1 MYETSE
7 TSHEINKTLSKYSRL
22 YLQQIMLQEFYRR
35 TTYYMSS
42 QAQHKLHFQN
52 IDIFSNK
59 LRFNLPLDLYYCSR
73 ELKRKV
79 HNIE

>member
-22 YLQQIMLQEFYRR
+22 YLQQIMLQDYD
-35 TTYYMSS
+35 
-42 QAQHKLHFQN
+42 QHKFHFQN
-52 IDIFSNK
+52 IDIYSNK
-59 LRFNLPLDLYYCSR
+59 FMFNLLLDLYYCSR

>member
-1 MYETSE
+1 MYETPE

-22 YLQQIMLQEFYRR
+22 YLQQTMLQEFYD
-35 TTYYMSS
+35 
-42 QAQHKLHFQN
+42 QHKFHFQN
-52 IDIFSNK
+52 IDIFTNK
-59 LRFNLPLDLYYCSR
+59 FRFNLPLDSYYCSR

>member
-22 YLQQIMLQEFYRR
+22 YLQQIMLQEFYKR
-35 TTYYMSS
+35 T
-42 QAQHKLHFQN
+42 

-59 LRFNLPLDLYYCSR
+59 FRFNLPLALYYCSL